1 MNSITQL
8 NFIQSSLFILSFLAF
23 VIIAVCLLARKY
35 ANNLN
40 MFLVSNRSVAFISGA
55 LSIAAAWVWAP
66 ALFISSQK
74 AFESGLPG
82 IFWFSIPNALALV
95 LIGIF
100 ATKLKSYK
108 PDGFTLPEFI
118 KIRLGKRNHLMFIMV
133 ILIVQLYSLTL
144 HLTATNLVLTKFTSY
159 SKEVLII
166 LLAIAFYIL
175 AVIRGIR
182 SSIFADIV
190 KILFIIVIVLVIM
203 PVVIIKNGGIHTVL
217 QGINVKSTNIFD
229 PAIFLTFGISVSIS
243 LLTGA
248 VIDQQ
253 LWQRAFSIKNGSEKK
268 AFVFGS
274 LIFLII
280 PLGLSCFGFIAA
292 AKGLVPKSSQ
302 LVGYEIITNS
312 LPFIGVALFVFTII
326 LTMIAAGSSALCAAS
341 SICAVDIYGSY
352 LNKASSEKQRL
363 KVGRISIMII
373 LVIATLIAFIPNIQL
388 LYLLLLIGA
397 IRSALLAPAYFA
409 IFKKNLS
416 PRGTFYGMLIGII
429 IGLPVF
435 VYGSLAKKPLI
446 SSAGSLLTLLTSFII
461 VMLFNKIRP
470 EYFNFETLTKQK

>member
-1 MNSITQL
+1 
-8 NFIQSSLFILSFLAF
+8 
-23 VIIAVCLLARKY
+23 VYLLARKY
-35 ANNLN
+35 PNNLN
-40 MFLVSNRSVAFISGA
+40 TFLVSNRSITFISGA
-55 LSIAAAWVWAP
+55 LSIAAAWIWAP
-66 ALFISSQK
+66 ALFIASQK

-82 IFWFSIPNALALV
+82 VFWFSIPNALALV

-118 KIRLGKRNHLMFIMV
+118 KIRLGKRNHLLFIII

-159 SKEVLII
+159 SKEALII
-166 LLAIAFYIL
+166 LLAMTFYIL
-175 AVIRGIR
+175 AVVRGIR

-203 PVVIIKNGGIHTVL
+203 PVVIMKNGGIQTVL
-217 QGINVKSTNIFD
+217 HGLNVKSTNIFD
-229 PAIFLTFGISVSIS
+229 PTIFLTFGISVSIS
-243 LLTGA
+243 LLTAA

-253 LWQRAFSIKNGSEKK
+253 LWQRAFSIKKGNEKK
-268 AFVFGS
+268 AFILGS
-274 LIFLII
+274 IIFFII
-280 PLGLSCFGFIAA
+280 PLGLSCFGFLAA
-292 AKGLVPKSSQ
+292 AKDLVPKSNQ
-302 LVGYEIITNS
+302 LVGYEIIASS

-326 LTMIAAGSSALCAAS
+326 LTMIAAGSSALCAVS
-341 SICAVDIYGSY
+341 SICAVDIYGTY
-352 LNKASSEKQRL
+352 LNKASTEKQRL
-363 KVGRISIMII
+363 KVGRISIILI

-397 IRSALLAPAYFA
+397 IRSALLAPTFFA

-416 PRGTFYGMLIGII
+416 SQGTFYGMLGGII

-461 VMLFNKIRP
+461 VILFNKLRP
-470 EYFNFETLTKQK
+470 EYFDFKSLTRQK